1 MRKRLTLG
9 LIGAATAG
17 GLAWLTR
24 SATRGWDR
32 ELALPLR
39 EFPGNTQASP
49 ARDEFGSTLLVF
61 LTSDSGWLGL
71 NTSLPSALA
80 EAGVASVG
88 WNSLRYY
95 AKQRDPAEAAEDLER
110 LLAAYARRWG
120 IDRWAVVGYSFG
132 SGVLP
137 FLVNRLATEWRDRL
151 DAVAYL
157 AYPGFASFRV
167 RARGWLLIEDPGS
180 VDTTEEVARMPK
192 IPAVCIAGENDPIRA
207 CGSIECY
214 GVERTLLSVGHGLHP
229 EREQVKDLLL
239 DLLRRGRSRRRG

>member
-1 MRKRLTLG
+1 MRRRLTLG
-9 LIGAATAG
+9 LLGTAAAG

-24 SATRGWDR
+24 RATRGWDG

-39 EFPGNTQASP
+39 EFPANEP
-49 ARDEFGSTLLVF
+49 DEFASTLLVF

-80 EAGVASVG
+80 DAGVPCVG

-95 AKQRDPAEAAEDLER
+95 ARQRDPAEAAEDLER
-110 LLAAYARRWG
+110 LLEAYARRWD

-137 FLVNRLATEWRDRL
+137 FLANRIDRSWRDRL

-180 VDTTEEVARMPK
+180 IDATEEVSRMPRR
-192 IPAVCIAGENDPIRA
+192 PSVCIAGEDDPIRA
-207 CGSIECY
+207 CHSIECH

-239 DLLRRGRSRRRG
+239 DLLRRGRADDDRPID